1 MSELSTIFTAT
12 KEELDDGMWLDYSN
26 YETIETGINL
36 DEYNAYDDKGNKIES
51 KYIKLIKKEYDKKN
65 N

>member
-1 MSELSTIFTAT
+1 M
-12 KEELDDGMWLDYSN
+12 EEDLNYGMWLDYSN